1 VGVVKVTE
9 SDLICVVA
17 GRRLMIPLEDIHHP
31 ARPSALRPLQIV
43 VLAVSE
49 DFASREGL
57 P

>member
-1 VGVVKVTE
+1 VKVTGSE
-9 SDLICVVA
+9 LICVVA
-17 GRRLMIPLEDIHHP
+17 GRRLIIPFKHIHHP